1 MDPLEILAR
10 LNGDDPP
17 SVEELASARDD
28 LARTLRNLKS
38 SGVPRR
44 ADGSPDLDAVLTLQE
59 AYKTAVAAIEE
70 FEAARLSEQEQLDQL
85 LDGIPDPDEKAVDDA
100 PPAEE
105 KPRVMSVH
113 EAVQRLGLT
122 PPQRE
127 EDDPDRLSRT
137 EHHVMIGDQ
146 PRNDATWHD
155 IGHAF
160 ALSGRALKS
169 GRERVVRVTT
179 QFAQERTLPG
189 SREANTRMVDDI
201 TRPDAVAAAGGCCA
215 LPTPI
220 YENPVL
226 SSTVRPIRDSLA
238 TFGVT
243 ERGSVE
249 FFPAVCIP
257 DSGAQIWTCDDDA
270 AVDPTNEETWKDCL
284 FVECDERQVVNVHAI
299 PVCLEIG
306 TFQHRFA
313 PEQWQA
319 YIRAVAALQA
329 RIADVE
335 LFDQMRQNV
344 SSVHAGVTSGST
356 YVNLLDSVGLAAA
369 TIRQDQRYV
378 DVQMNLWI
386 ADWMRNAIRADFRRR
401 RIDAAD
407 TIEATDAAI
416 ADALANE
423 GVRVTYSPDI
433 DPILDGAQVSGPLD
447 AYPDTA
453 SAVLAPEG
461 FFTFLDGG
469 MFDLGTEIRDHD
481 LNRQNMVAA
490 FAESFEGLLARGCNA
505 KGLDIPVE
513 TCDTLPV
520 CPT

>member
-10 LNGDDPP
+10 LNSDDPP
-17 SVEELASARDD
+17 SLDELASARDD
-28 LARTLRNLKS
+28 LARTLRSLKD

-44 ADGSPDLDAVLTLQE
+44 EDGTLDLSAVVTLQE
-59 AYKTAVAAIEE
+59 AYRTAVAAIEE
-70 FEAARLSEQEQLDQL
+70 MEAASRTEQEQLEDL
-85 LDGIPDPDEKAVDDA
+85 LADIPDPDAQLSEAPEPVVDD
-100 PPAEE
+100 
-105 KPRVMSVH
+105 KPRIMSVR
-113 EAVQRLGLT
+113 EAVQRLGLEA
-122 PPQRE
+122 PARA
-127 EDDPDRLSRT
+127 EDTADVSRT
-137 EHHVMIGDQ
+137 EHMVMIGDQ
-146 PRNDATWHD
+146 PRDDATWHD

-179 QFAQERTLPG
+179 RFADERTLPG
-189 SREANTRMVDDI
+189 TREGNTRMVDDI
-201 TRPDAVAAAGGCCA
+201 TRPDAVSAAGGCCA

-226 SSTVRPIRDSLA
+226 STTVRPIRDSLP

-249 FFPAVCIP
+249 FFPSVCIP

-270 AVDPTNEETWKDCL
+270 AVDPENEETWKDCL
-284 FVECDERQVVNVHAI
+284 TVECDERQTVNVHGI

-306 TFQHRFA
+306 NFQHRYA

-335 LFDQMRQNV
+335 LFRLMREGV
-344 SSVHAGVTSGST
+344 SSVHPGVTTGST
-356 YVNLLDSVGLAAA
+356 YVNLLDTVGLAGA
-369 TIRQDQRYV
+369 TIRQDQRYG
-378 DVQMNLWI
+378 DVMLNLWI
-386 ADWMRNAIRADFRRR
+386 ADWVRNAIRADFRRR
-401 RIDAAD
+401 RIDAAE
-407 TIEATDAAI
+407 TVEATNAAI
-416 ADALANE
+416 TDALANE
-423 GVRVTYSPDI
+423 GVRVTFSPDL
-433 DPILDGAQVSGPLD
+433 DPILDGDQVSGPLD

-453 SAVLAPEG
+453 GAVLAPEG
-461 FFTFLDGG
+461 HFTFLDGG

-505 KGLDIPVE
+505 KGLDIAIE